1 MRIIFV
7 EPKSPDLH
15 IYSRMPLPRIGTIL
29 LATILRSQGHDA
41 QVQIEELGRV
51 RMEDIETAD
60 AVGISII
67 TSTAPRGYEFARLFR
82 QMGKTVFIGGAH
94 ASYLPEEALTH
105 CDYVLRGEA
114 DETIIPFIEALE
126 RKSGFEEIAG
136 LSWWR
141 DGAIVHNP
149 NTSYIKDLEKAP
161 IPDFRL
167 ITNWEKGMEI
177 TPIMTSR
184 GCPFDCEFCSVS
196 NMFGRQFR
204 HKGTER
210 VLMELREHNKLRR
223 ENGVKNPDDWV
234 FFYDDNFTINKNRA
248 KELLRAMIREKLTPQ
263 WTAQA
268 SVDVADDEEL
278 LGLLKESNCYLL
290 YIGFESINPETLK
303 AYNKKQT
310 VEKIEKAIQKLRQYG
325 IRVHGMFVFGADTD
339 DASVISGTVAFAK
352 RNKLHS
358 VQFMILTPLPGTRTY
373 QELTRQERITTR
385 DWQLY
390 DAHHVVFEPALFS
403 QRGLQY
409 DTITAMLNFYGL
421 RHTLKRAFFLLLTIH
436 DLKRGLIEI
445 SIKMYG
451 LRTLKHWFQQ
461 KKEWIA
467 ALPDIIKEPKIG
479 EK

>member
-7 EPKSPDLH
+7 EAKSPDLH
-15 IYSRMPLPRIGTIL
+15 IYSRMPLPRLGTIL
-29 LATILRSQGHDA
+29 LATILRGRGHDA
-41 QVQIEELGRV
+41 QVQIEELGRI
-51 RMEDIETAD
+51 RMEEIEMAD

-67 TSTAPRGYEFARLFR
+67 TSTAPRGYEFARIFR
-82 QMGKTVFIGGAH
+82 KMGKTVFMGGAH
-94 ASYLPEEALTH
+94 ATYLPEEALLH

-114 DETIIPFIEALE
+114 DGTIVPFIEALE
-126 RKSGFEEIAG
+126 RKGGFEEVGG

-141 DGAIVHNP
+141 GGTVAHNP
-149 NTSYIKDLEKAP
+149 NTAYIKDMDKSP

-167 ITNWEKGMEI
+167 ITNWEKKMDV

-184 GCPFDCEFCSVS
+184 GCPYDCEFCSVS

-210 VLMELREHNKLRR
+210 VLAELRQHKELCR
-223 ENGVKNPDDWV
+223 ENGVKNPDDWI
-234 FFYDDNFTINKNRA
+234 FFYDDNFTINKKRV
-248 KELLRAMIREKLTPQ
+248 KELLRAMISENLTPH

-268 SVDVADDEEL
+268 SVDVADDDEL

-310 VEKIEKAIQKLRQYG
+310 VEKIEKAIRKLRQYG

-339 DASVISGTVAFAK
+339 DASVISGTAAFAK

-385 DWQLY
+385 DWRLY
-390 DAHHVVFEPALFS
+390 DAHHVVFEPAHFS
-403 QRGLQY
+403 QHGLQY
-409 DTITAMLNFYGL
+409 DTITAMLSFYGL
-421 RHTLKRAFFLLLTIH
+421 RHILKRAFFLLLRLH

-445 SIKMYG
+445 SIKLYG
-451 LRTLKHWFQQ
+451 HRTLKHWFQQ

-467 ALPDIIKEPKIG
+467 ALPRHTKGFK
-479 EK
+479 

>member
-7 EPKSPDLH
+7 EAKSPDLH
-15 IYSRMPLPRIGTIL
+15 IYSRMPLPRLGTIL
-29 LATILRSQGHDA
+29 LATILHERGHDA
-41 QVQIEELGRV
+41 QVQIEELGRI
-51 RMEDIETAD
+51 RMEDIEKAD
-60 AVGISII
+60 AVGISVI

-82 QMGKTVFIGGAH
+82 QMGKTVFMGGAH
-94 ASYLPEEALTH
+94 ASYLPEEALLH
-105 CDYVLRGEA
+105 CDFVLRGEA
-114 DETIIPFIEALE
+114 DETIVPFIEALE
-126 RKSGFEEIAG
+126 RKSGFEGIEG

-141 DGAIVHNP
+141 DGAMVHNP
-149 NTSYIKDLEKAP
+149 NTAYIKDLERSP
-161 IPDFRL
+161 IPDFRR
-167 ITNWEKGMEI
+167 ITNWDKGMEI

-204 HKGTER
+204 HKSTER
-210 VLMELREHNKLRR
+210 VLMELRQHKELCR

-278 LGLLKESNCYLL
+278 LQLLKESNCYLL
-290 YIGFESINPETLK
+290 YIGFESINPDTLK

-310 VEKIEKAIQKLRQYG
+310 VEKIEKAIQKLRHYG

-339 DASVISGTVAFAK
+339 NASVISRTVEFAK

-385 DWQLY
+385 DWKLY
-390 DAHHVVFEPALFS
+390 DAHHVVFEPAHFS

-409 DTITAMLNFYGL
+409 DTITAMLSFYGL
-421 RHTLKRAFFLLLTIH
+421 RHTLKRAFFLLLRLH

-445 SIKMYG
+445 SIKLYG
-451 LRTLKHWFQQ
+451 HRTLKHWFEQ

-467 ALPDIIKEPKIG
+467 GLPDIIKDHK
-479 EK
+479 

>member
-1 MRIIFV
+1 MKIIFV

-15 IYSRMPLPRIGTIL
+15 IYSRIPLPRLGTIL
-29 LATILRSQGHDA
+29 LATILHGQGHDA
-41 QVQIEELGRV
+41 KVQIEELGRIN
-51 RMEDIETAD
+51 MKDIESAD
-60 AVGISII
+60 AIGISVL

-82 QMGKTVFIGGAH
+82 QMGKTVFMGGAH
-94 ASYLPEEALTH
+94 ASYLPEEALLH

-114 DETIIPFIEALE
+114 DETIVPFIKALE
-126 RKSGFEEIAG
+126 RKDGFEGIDG

-141 DGAIVHNP
+141 DGVMAHNP
-149 NTSYIKDLEKAP
+149 NTAYIKDLDRTP

-204 HKGTER
+204 HKCTER
-210 VLMELREHNKLRR
+210 VLKELRLHKELCR
-223 ENGVKNPDDWV
+223 ENKIKNTDDWV

-248 KELLRAMIREKLTPQ
+248 KELLRAMIKEKLTPH

-268 SVDVADDEEL
+268 SVDVADDDEL
-278 LGLLKESNCYLL
+278 LGLLRESNCYLL

-310 VEKIEKAIQKLRQYG
+310 VEKIEKAINKLRQYG
-325 IRVHGMFVFGADTD
+325 IRIHGMFVFGADTD
-339 DASVISGTVAFAK
+339 DTSVIHSTVAFAK
-352 RNKLHS
+352 RNRLHS
-358 VQFMILTPLPGTRTY
+358 VQFMVLTPLPGTRTY
-373 QELTRQERITTR
+373 QELTRQGRITTR

-409 DTITAMLNFYGL
+409 DTIAAMLSFYGL
-421 RHTLKRAFFLLLTIH
+421 RHIFKQAFFLLLRLH

-445 SIKMYG
+445 SIKLYG
-451 LRTLKHWFQQ
+451 HRTLNHWFQQ

-467 ALPDIIKEPKIG
+467 SLPDIAKAHK
-479 EK
+479 